1 MRRYRPTAGPSRG
14 YDAQVKRDAARDPG
28 CGRAQSRLPGLR
40 RLRRR
45 GGGACSLLVRDDEHV
60 VQEAPADGGVG
71 GVEDRAGTGELDTEL
86 LEARA
91 GDDLERVSRL
101 VFIGVRKD
109 FLDETALYGGESA
122 YPRNSW

>member
-1 MRRYRPTAGPSRG
+1 M
-14 YDAQVKRDAARDPG
+14 
-28 CGRAQSRLPGLR
+28 
-40 RLRRR
+40 
-45 GGGACSLLVRDDEHV
+45 RDDEHV

-71 GVEDRAGTGELDTEL
+71 GVEDRAGTGELDTER

-122 YPRNSW
+122 YPRNSWRNANCGLSGWTRTTSSLSGLAG

>member
-1 MRRYRPTAGPSRG
+1 M
-14 YDAQVKRDAARDPG
+14 
-28 CGRAQSRLPGLR
+28 
-40 RLRRR
+40 
-45 GGGACSLLVRDDEHV
+45 
-60 VQEAPADGGVG
+60 G

-109 FLDETALYGGESA
+109 FLDEIALYGGESA
-122 YPRNSW
+122 YQEFVVKRQLWHFGMDPNHVVAQWISWIALVRR

>member
-1 MRRYRPTAGPSRG
+1 M
-14 YDAQVKRDAARDPG
+14 
-28 CGRAQSRLPGLR
+28 
-40 RLRRR
+40 
-45 GGGACSLLVRDDEHV
+45 LVRDDEHV
-60 VQEAPADGGVG
+60 VQDAPADGGVG

-122 YPRNSW
+122 YPGIRGETPTVAFRDGPEPRRRSVD

>member
-1 MRRYRPTAGPSRG
+1 
-14 YDAQVKRDAARDPG
+14 
-28 CGRAQSRLPGLR
+28 
-40 RLRRR
+40 
-45 GGGACSLLVRDDEHV
+45 VRDDEHV
-60 VQEAPADGGVG
+60 VQDAPADGGVG

-109 FLDETALYGGESA
+109 FLDEIALYGGESA
-122 YPRNSW
+122 YQEFVVKRQLWHFGMDPNHVVAQWISWIALVRR